1 MKLDKENSIALRSYN
16 ITPPEIDPKVK
27 ASWKQYIP
35 FGYGNDFT
43 DVLYDLYSESELQS
57 AIINNQ
63 IKYTYGAGL
72 KDYAASIYQPNIG
85 ERWEDFIKK
94 CITDYCI
101 YGAFAVQIVVSESG
115 DRFLYYH
122 TPVNQVRLGG
132 FTEDNQI
139 ETAYL
144 ATNWKRTNNRNVV
157 EIKMWGVE
165 QPKKGERYLAYFKP
179 YDPKQLVYAIPKW
192 ASCMNWIA
200 AEIALGVYYHTFIK
214 NNFSANLA
222 ITFPSDIDEDKKQE
236 LYQMLTDSFGG
247 PDAAG
252 SILLLF
258 GENGTC
264 PNAAPIESVN
274 ADVYNQV
281 CDLITK
287 KIITGNR
294 LTSPVL
300 AGISTSD
307 GFASRADEAIAAYSL
322 YKLTVIDEI
331 REFVMFK
338 INYLL
343 TLNGQPRVLQLQ
355 DYDFRAEFEGNTTS
369 NDEKEESQIDSD
381 NNAND
386 TEEQIEDGTEQ
397 E

>member
-35 FGYGNDFT
+35 FGYGNDFP

-192 ASCMNWIA
+192 TSCMNWIA

-287 KIITGNR
+287 KVITGNR

-355 DYDFRAEFEGNTTS
+355 DYDFRAEFEGNIKE
-369 NDEKEESQIDSD
+369 NDEKEESQIDAD
-381 NNAND
+381 NNADNQ
-386 TEEQIEDGTEQ
+386 EEQIDGTEQ
-397 E
+397 

>member
-1 MKLDKENSIALRSYN
+1 MKLDKENAIALRSYN

-397 E
+397 